1 MSPDAIPPALLL
13 AASHS
18 TYLAN
23 LGWCTL
29 AFFCGQLK
37 WHVPSSAANGDRF
50 VRHMRFW
57 YASATLLV
65 PVTGYSIIEEKMT
78 RFQLIAI
85 SALLLAPS
93 IAYSSI
99 FGSVRGVVH
108 DPQHRP
114 IQGAR
119 VTLKAQNSDW
129 TQTQDSSDSGGFEF
143 SSVPLGNYTVTVSS
157 KGFREMHQDAIVQ
170 SDTSPVLHFELTI
183 ASAKETV
190 IVPET
195 PVEAA
200 TESVTPTT
208 MVNRIDIQET
218 PGADRT
224 NGMEMITDYVP
235 AAYMTH
241 DMLHMRGGHQV
252 EWLIDGVPVPNTNIA
267 NNLGPQIDPKDIDY
281 LEVQRGSY
289 DADYGDRTYGVFN
302 VVPRTGFE
310 RYRECDLVITAG
322 SFYQTNDQIS
332 CGGHTQRFAYYASL
346 NGNRSDY
353 GLQTPIGDVVHDASN
368 GFGGFASFI
377 FNPDPQNQFRLVTQL
392 RRDYYQ
398 IPIDPN
404 PNSSGNLILEES
416 GDSPSY
422 GLRDSETEPDGYV
435 TFSWVH
441 TFNPNT
447 LITVSPF
454 YHYNGA
460 DYHGGADDYPVIS
473 TVTQTANYAGM
484 QAALSAN
491 FEKNDIQAGIYGF
504 FQRQHNYFS
513 NVGTAPGYPT
523 VAPSSIGVNGGVAAE
538 FINDKF
544 KVTPWLTLMA
554 GLRVTQFN
562 ASISENA
569 VDPRF
574 GIALRIPRLNWVLRG
589 FYGYYYQ
596 APPVV
601 TATGP
606 LADLATSQNF
616 AFAPL
621 HGERDREWQYG
632 VMIPYHG
639 WTLDAD
645 TYQTFAHNWL
655 DHNNIGESNIF
666 WPITWDYAL
675 IQGWELTL
683 RSPNL
688 WHHGRFHLAYANQ
701 IAQATSPITGGLICP
716 PGNQLCP
723 LNIPPG
729 LSPVDHD
736 QRNTLNFGYNT
747 GLPWQ
752 SYAST
757 NIYYGSGFTNGEYG
771 TPFVQLPGQYPGPY
785 LPGHTTFDLAL
796 GKSFA
801 EKYTVSVTALNVAN
815 RRVQLDNSLTFGGF
829 HWNDPRQIYGEFRYR
844 FNF

>member
-1 MSPDAIPPALLL
+1 MTRIWLVVFTTWLL
-13 AASHS
+13 
-18 TYLAN
+18 T
-23 LGWCTL
+23 
-29 AFFCGQLK
+29 
-37 WHVPSSAANGDRF
+37 
-50 VRHMRFW
+50 
-57 YASATLLV
+57 ASAYAT
-65 PVTGYSIIEEKMT
+65 
-78 RFQLIAI
+78 
-85 SALLLAPS
+85 
-93 IAYSSI
+93 I

-114 IQGAR
+114 IQGAH

-129 TQTQDSSDSGGFEF
+129 TQSQDSRDSGGFEF
-143 SSVPLGNYTVTVSS
+143 SSVPIGNYTVSVSS
-157 KGFREMHQDAIVQ
+157 KGFQEMHQEATVQ
-170 SDTSPVLHFELTI
+170 SDTSPVLHFEMTI
-183 ASAKETV
+183 AGGKETV
-190 IVPET
+190 LVSET
-195 PVEAA
+195 PVVA
-200 TESVTPTT
+200 TTDSVTPTT
-208 MVNRIDIQET
+208 TVNRIDIQQT

-235 AAYMTH
+235 AAYVTH

-252 EWLIDGVPVPNTNIA
+252 EWLVDGVPVPNTNIA

-310 RYRECDLVITAG
+310 RYRECELVITAG
-322 SFYQTNDQIS
+322 NFYQTNDQIS

-346 NGNRSDY
+346 NGNRSQY
-353 GLQTPIGDVVHDASN
+353 GLQTPIAQVVNDAAN
-368 GFGGFASFI
+368 GVGGFASFI
-377 FNPDPQNQFRLVTQL
+377 FNPDPKNQFRLVTQL
-392 RRDYYQ
+392 RRDYYK
-398 IPIDPN
+398 IPIDPD
-404 PNSSGNLILEES
+404 PNSSGNQILLGS
-416 GDSPSY
+416 GVSPSN
-422 GLRDSETEPDGYV
+422 GQHDAEREPDGYV

-447 LITVSPF
+447 LLTVSPF

-460 DYHGGADDYPVIS
+460 DYAGGANDPAEI
-473 TVTQTANYAGM
+473 TNVTQTAQYLGA
-484 QAALSAN
+484 QTALNST
-491 FEKNDIQAGIYGF
+491 FWRNDLQAGAYGF
-504 FQRQHNYFS
+504 YQHQYNYFS
-513 NVGTAPGYPT
+513 NVGFTFEGVTFPT
-523 VAPSSIGVNGGVAAE
+523 IQPSSIGVNGGVAAE

-544 KVTPWLTLMA
+544 KVTSWLTLIA
-554 GLRVTQFN
+554 GVRVTEFSSN
-562 ASISENA
+562 SSSENDA
-569 VDPRF
+569 DPRF
-574 GIALRIPRLNWVLRG
+574 GVAIRVPRLNWVFRG

-596 APPVV
+596 APPLS
-601 TATGP
+601 TATDQLLI
-606 LADLATSQNF
+606 LANGQNF
-616 AFAPL
+616 GFAPL

-632 VMIPYHG
+632 VMIPYRG

-645 TYQTFAHNWL
+645 TYQTHANNWL

-688 WHHGRFHLAYANQ
+688 WHHGQFHLAYANQ
-701 IAQATSPITGGLICP
+701 IAQASSPITGGLICP
-716 PGNQLCP
+716 PGNSNCP

-747 GLPWQ
+747 SLPWQ

-757 NIYYGSGFTNGEYG
+757 NIYYGSGFTNG
-771 TPFVQLPGQYPGPY
+771 LPGVQYPGNY
-785 LPGHTTFDLAL
+785 LPEHTTFDLAL

-829 HWNDPRQIYGEFRYR
+829 HWNDPRQIYGELRFR
-844 FNF
+844 FNY

>member
-1 MSPDAIPPALLL
+1 MTQVARVTAVVFFLVI
-13 AASHS
+13 AA
-18 TYLAN
+18 
-23 LGWCTL
+23 
-29 AFFCGQLK
+29 F
-37 WHVPSSAANGDRF
+37 
-50 VRHMRFW
+50 
-57 YASATLLV
+57 AT
-65 PVTGYSIIEEKMT
+65 
-78 RFQLIAI
+78 
-85 SALLLAPS
+85 
-93 IAYSSI
+93 I

-114 IQGAR
+114 IQGAQ

-129 TQTQDSSDSGGFEF
+129 TQSLDSRDSGGFDF

-157 KGFREMHQDAIVQ
+157 KGFQEIHQDVIVQ
-170 SDTSPVLHFELTI
+170 SDTNPVLHFELSI
-183 ASAKETV
+183 AGARETV
-190 IVPET
+190 IVPEA
-195 PVEAA
+195 PVEAT

-235 AAYMTH
+235 AAYVTH

-252 EWLIDGVPVPNTNIA
+252 DWLIDGVPIPNTNIA

-322 SFYQTNDQIS
+322 NFFQTNDQIS

-346 NGNRSDY
+346 NGNRSQY
-353 GLQTPIGDVVHDASN
+353 GLQTPIGQVVNDAAN
-368 GFGGFASFI
+368 GYGGFASFI
-377 FNPDPQNQFRLVTQL
+377 FNPDPKNQFRTVMQL

-398 IPIDPN
+398 IPIDPD
-404 PNSSGNLILEES
+404 PNSIGNQNY
-416 GDSPSY
+416 PSY
-422 GLRDSETEPDGYV
+422 GLHDSEREPDGYV

-441 TFNPNT
+441 TFNGNT
-447 LITVSPF
+447 LLTVSPF

-460 DYHGGADDYPVIS
+460 DYNGAPNDIPVTS
-473 TVTQTANYAGM
+473 TVTQTANYAGG
-484 QAALSAN
+484 QAALSTN
-491 FEKNDIQAGIYGF
+491 VWKNDVQAGVYGF
-504 FQRQHNYFS
+504 FQHQYNYFF
-513 NVGTAPGYPT
+513 NDYKDGTPNFA
-523 VAPSSIGVNGGVAAE
+523 ASSIGVNGSLAAE

-544 KVTPWLTLMA
+544 KVTPWLTLIA
-554 GLRVTQFN
+554 GLRATEFN
-562 ASISENA
+562 DTSVSENSA
-569 VDPRF
+569 EPRF
-574 GIALRIPRLNWVLRG
+574 GVAIRIPRLNWVFRG

-596 APPVV
+596 APPLS
-601 TATGP
+601 TATYQLQQGG
-606 LADLATSQNF
+606 AQQGF
-616 AFAPL
+616 AFTPL
-621 HGERDREWQYG
+621 YGERDREWQYG

-645 TYQTFAHNWL
+645 TYQTVAHNWL

-688 WHHGRFHLAYANQ
+688 WHRGQFHLAYANQ
-701 IAQATSPITGGLICP
+701 IAQATSPITGGLIFTV
-716 PGNQLCP
+716 
-723 LNIPPG
+723 PPG

-747 GLPWQ
+747 TLPWRT
-752 SYAST
+752 YAST
-757 NIYYGSGFTNGEYG
+757 NIYYGSGFTNG
-771 TPFVQLPGQYPGPY
+771 LPGVQYPGNY

-829 HWNDPRQIYGEFRYR
+829 HWNDPRQIYAEVRYR
-844 FNF
+844 LHY